1 MPAEQPTELPPGLDL
16 LWGRRG
22 PGKRGP
28 RPGLSPDLIVDAAI
42 RLADA
47 EGLEAVSM
55 ARVAAELG
63 FTTMSLYR
71 HVTSKEELLQLMWNA
86 SALSSEKVV
95 LEGGSWRTRLRMWAE
110 VQRAVIERH
119 PWITQLPMAAPPLS
133 PNSLAFVERGLATL
147 DGTGL
152 ADGDKLRIIGLLTS
166 YTLSEARMAH
176 DALRAAKEQ
185 AARDQATAAAG
196 GEPAPPW
203 TFEALLRELV
213 DEQTYPRLFRIA
225 WTPLAEGDGDGDGPP
240 SEHEQFLFGIDC
252 ILDGVQALID
262 RTRPALG
269 RAVTRLPGSGVV
281 TAPFPSSPSLP
292 GPARDRQARRDVGVA
307 RVRQRHLVHRPVD
320 VRAQR
325 GAEPRLIGPAGVV
338 GGEQEAVRESPAEVA
353 HVAVTRVHQHQAGL
367 VATALG
373 GVPRRPAHYLGQV
386 GGEPLDVLR
395 MLARMRER
403 VVQLRVGQAAFM
415 QRGCERRERLL
426 PARELVKRRSHACA
440 SYNEAIAREA
450 GRQMASLVVWAV
462 FIVFAVLLGLI
473 AHNFSLST
481 VRWVSAISAII
492 MVCAITKYG
501 IDHWH
506 QAHSNTP
513 PSNLVNAFTDG
524 VDGLIRTLLRPLLL
538 GYQGVAPGPIGR
550 GVAALLLLL
559 GYRQLE
565 SWTMRRQGP
574 QLITATLGDGR
585 LDIKT
590 TGASADGSGARDRAA
605 DMTAAQLHDQLVA
618 ELKFR
623 LAAIEVRAPAI
634 LPGGSRTIGLAS
646 IAETSGAPGAG
657 LAGAIL
663 RFAGAIW
670 PNPRQL
676 ELRVCV
682 EPRDKETAAP
692 APPATRDVKVT
703 VYLENPRN
711 GATVATKTLV
721 GGDIN
726 EAASMVAGYVARQV
740 FTMDPSTPPWCYGSA
755 DGDDL
760 AALLLAGLERVRPE
774 TPDVVETSRDAQIN
788 QLWESASTFRS
799 AGVAKYELAQLL
811 VLDDYHLAALR
822 LHAMNL
828 DEHPRFYRGRYRLG
842 MSLEMIAS
850 PKPKLRDDD
859 DPRRQLDEILGIF
872 TRRGLPVRAR
882 TQPSDLTPCADD
894 TTLCTLSRS
903 LSLELL
909 TVAARELRG
918 VRAQLTL
925 RRVVWDTF
933 RYRNERAVW
942 LQYWTWLPGWGL
954 RRRWAFHDAVLVAEL
969 LVAIRIKLI
978 EGDVK
983 ADEKAEVTADGGKPE
998 DGDTRLPGA
1007 LSAVVALVDENV
1019 RHGRYESAIRIAS
1032 AIADEASDV
1041 AEEVRRGKI
1050 KTIRRVLTQGTAGK
1064 AAGWWRVASGALPL
1078 WHWLSALWHKRRAK
1092 ASWQAAYNA
1101 ACLYAA
1107 LVDKE
1112 ADQDLVVACLRS
1124 AIANPRSE
1132 LERAFDWISR
1142 DPDLSFLKDRD
1153 TSQEPDPANTD
1164 GTPFKKFLDTQERLD
1179 YPAAFP
1185 AERPVARRPAR
1196 RGRSDE
1202 QPRPSKADLTTAGD
1216 G

>member
-1 MPAEQPTELPPGLDL
+1 
-16 LWGRRG
+16 
-22 PGKRGP
+22 
-28 RPGLSPDLIVDAAI
+28 
-42 RLADA
+42 
-47 EGLEAVSM
+47 
-55 ARVAAELG
+55 
-63 FTTMSLYR
+63 
-71 HVTSKEELLQLMWNA
+71 
-86 SALSSEKVV
+86 
-95 LEGGSWRTRLRMWAE
+95 
-110 VQRAVIERH
+110 
-119 PWITQLPMAAPPLS
+119 
-133 PNSLAFVERGLATL
+133 
-147 DGTGL
+147 
-152 ADGDKLRIIGLLTS
+152 
-166 YTLSEARMAH
+166 
-176 DALRAAKEQ
+176 
-185 AARDQATAAAG
+185 
-196 GEPAPPW
+196 
-203 TFEALLRELV
+203 
-213 DEQTYPRLFRIA
+213 
-225 WTPLAEGDGDGDGPP
+225 
-240 SEHEQFLFGIDC
+240 
-252 ILDGVQALID
+252 
-262 RTRPALG
+262 
-269 RAVTRLPGSGVV
+269 
-281 TAPFPSSPSLP
+281 
-292 GPARDRQARRDVGVA
+292 
-307 RVRQRHLVHRPVD
+307 
-320 VRAQR
+320 
-325 GAEPRLIGPAGVV
+325 
-338 GGEQEAVRESPAEVA
+338 
-353 HVAVTRVHQHQAGL
+353 
-367 VATALG
+367 
-373 GVPRRPAHYLGQV
+373 
-386 GGEPLDVLR
+386 
-395 MLARMRER
+395 
-403 VVQLRVGQAAFM
+403 
-415 QRGCERRERLL
+415 
-426 PARELVKRRSHACA
+426 
-440 SYNEAIAREA
+440 
-450 GRQMASLVVWAV
+450 MASLVVWAV

-565 SWTMRRQGP
+565 SWAMHRQGP
-574 QLITATLGDGR
+574 QLITATLSDGR

-590 TGASADGSGARDRAA
+590 TGASANGSGARGRAA
-605 DMTAAQLHDQLVA
+605 DMTDAQLHDQLVA

-646 IAETSGAPGAG
+646 IAEASGAPGAG

-682 EPRDKETAAP
+682 EPQAKKTTATTP
-692 APPATRDVKVT
+692 GATPDIKVT
-703 VYLENPRN
+703 VYLENPRS
-711 GATVATKTLV
+711 GATVATKTLA

-740 FTMDPSTPPWCYGSA
+740 FAMDPSTPPWCYGSA

-774 TPDVVETSRDAQIN
+774 TPAVVETSRGAQIN

-872 TRRGLPVRAR
+872 TRRGLPVRASA
-882 TQPSDLTPCADD
+882 QPSDLTPCAEDK
-894 TTLCTLSRS
+894 TCCTLSKS
-903 LSLELL
+903 LALELL

-954 RRRWAFHDAVLVAEL
+954 RRRWAFHDAVRVAEL

-978 EGDVK
+978 ESDVE
-983 ADEKAEVTADGGKPE
+983 ATHGKPE
-998 DGDTRLPGA
+998 GGDGELRRA
-1007 LSAVVALVDENV
+1007 LETAATLVDENLG
-1019 RHGRYESAIRIAS
+1019 RGRYEGAIRIAS
-1032 AIADEASDV
+1032 AIAGESSPV
-1041 AEEVRRGKI
+1041 AKE
-1050 KTIRRVLTQGTAGK
+1050 IRREQTERIRQVLAQRTTGK
-1064 AAGWWRVASGALPL
+1064 ADGESLVTSGALPL
-1078 WHWLSALWHKRRAK
+1078 WHRLRGLWHQRRAR

-1107 LVDKE
+1107 LGGKE

-1124 AIANPRSE
+1124 AVGNPRSE
-1132 LERAFDWISR
+1132 MERAYDWISR

-1153 TSQEPDPANTD
+1153 TPREPDPAGAKGD
-1164 GTPFKKFLDTQERLD
+1164 TPFQKFLDAQKRLD

-1185 AERPVARRPAR
+1185 AERPGARRTVPR
-1196 RGRSDE
+1196 RGSAN
-1202 QPRPSKADLTTAGD
+1202 PRGRATR
-1216 G
+1216 

>member
-1 MPAEQPTELPPGLDL
+1 
-16 LWGRRG
+16 
-22 PGKRGP
+22 
-28 RPGLSPDLIVDAAI
+28 
-42 RLADA
+42 
-47 EGLEAVSM
+47 M
-55 ARVAAELG
+55 A
-63 FTTMSLYR
+63 T
-71 HVTSKEELLQLMWNA
+71 
-86 SALSSEKVV
+86 
-95 LEGGSWRTRLRMWAE
+95 
-110 VQRAVIERH
+110 
-119 PWITQLPMAAPPLS
+119 
-133 PNSLAFVERGLATL
+133 
-147 DGTGL
+147 
-152 ADGDKLRIIGLLTS
+152 
-166 YTLSEARMAH
+166 
-176 DALRAAKEQ
+176 
-185 AARDQATAAAG
+185 
-196 GEPAPPW
+196 
-203 TFEALLRELV
+203 
-213 DEQTYPRLFRIA
+213 
-225 WTPLAEGDGDGDGPP
+225 
-240 SEHEQFLFGIDC
+240 
-252 ILDGVQALID
+252 
-262 RTRPALG
+262 
-269 RAVTRLPGSGVV
+269 
-281 TAPFPSSPSLP
+281 
-292 GPARDRQARRDVGVA
+292 
-307 RVRQRHLVHRPVD
+307 
-320 VRAQR
+320 
-325 GAEPRLIGPAGVV
+325 
-338 GGEQEAVRESPAEVA
+338 
-353 HVAVTRVHQHQAGL
+353 
-367 VATALG
+367 
-373 GVPRRPAHYLGQV
+373 
-386 GGEPLDVLR
+386 
-395 MLARMRER
+395 
-403 VVQLRVGQAAFM
+403 
-415 QRGCERRERLL
+415 
-426 PARELVKRRSHACA
+426 
-440 SYNEAIAREA
+440 
-450 GRQMASLVVWAV
+450 LVVWAIFV
-462 FIVFAVLLGLI
+462 VFAVLLGLI

-492 MVCAITKYG
+492 VVCAITKYG

-524 VDGLIRTLLRPLLL
+524 VDGLIRLLLRPLLL

-565 SWTMRRQGP
+565 SWAMHRQGP
-574 QLITATLGDGR
+574 QLITATLSEGR
-585 LDIKT
+585 VDT
-590 TGASADGSGARDRAA
+590 EAAGASADGSRAHRGAGY
-605 DMTAAQLHDQLVA
+605 MTDAQLHDLLVA

-663 RFAGAIW
+663 RFVGAIW

-682 EPRDKETAAP
+682 EPGDKESPAP
-692 APPATRDVKVT
+692 APTAEREVKVT

-711 GATVATKTLV
+711 GATIATKTLM
-721 GGDIN
+721 GGTIN

-760 AALLLAGLERVRPE
+760 AALLLAGLERVRPT

-811 VLDDYHLAALR
+811 VLDDHHLAALR

-859 DPRRQLDEILGIF
+859 DPRRQLDEILGVF
-872 TRRGLPVRAR
+872 TRRGLPVRAG
-882 TQPSDLTPCADD
+882 TQQNDLTPCADD
-894 TTLCTLSRS
+894 ETLCTLSKS

-909 TVAARELRG
+909 TVAAKELRG

-978 EGDVK
+978 ESGVK
-983 ADEKAEVTADGGKPE
+983 DDPKAQDGKPKDPDEK
-998 DGDTRLPGA
+998 LPSA
-1007 LSAVVALVDENV
+1007 LSAAVALVDENL

-1041 AEEVRRGKI
+1041 DRKVRQENIEKI
-1050 KTIRRVLTQGTAGK
+1050 RQVLTRGTAGK
-1064 AAGWWRVASGALPL
+1064 ADGWWRVASGAVPL
-1078 WHWLSALWHKRRAK
+1078 WRRLSGLWHKRRAK

-1107 LVDKE
+1107 LVGKE

-1132 LERAFDWISR
+1132 MERAFDWISR
-1142 DPDLSFLKDRD
+1142 DPDLSFLTNRD
-1153 TSQEPDPANTD
+1153 ASLKPDQRSQKEV
-1164 GTPFKKFLDTQERLD
+1164 TPFKKFLDARERLD

>member
-1 MPAEQPTELPPGLDL
+1 
-16 LWGRRG
+16 
-22 PGKRGP
+22 
-28 RPGLSPDLIVDAAI
+28 
-42 RLADA
+42 
-47 EGLEAVSM
+47 M
-55 ARVAAELG
+55 A
-63 FTTMSLYR
+63 T
-71 HVTSKEELLQLMWNA
+71 
-86 SALSSEKVV
+86 
-95 LEGGSWRTRLRMWAE
+95 
-110 VQRAVIERH
+110 
-119 PWITQLPMAAPPLS
+119 
-133 PNSLAFVERGLATL
+133 
-147 DGTGL
+147 
-152 ADGDKLRIIGLLTS
+152 
-166 YTLSEARMAH
+166 
-176 DALRAAKEQ
+176 
-185 AARDQATAAAG
+185 
-196 GEPAPPW
+196 
-203 TFEALLRELV
+203 
-213 DEQTYPRLFRIA
+213 
-225 WTPLAEGDGDGDGPP
+225 
-240 SEHEQFLFGIDC
+240 
-252 ILDGVQALID
+252 
-262 RTRPALG
+262 
-269 RAVTRLPGSGVV
+269 
-281 TAPFPSSPSLP
+281 
-292 GPARDRQARRDVGVA
+292 
-307 RVRQRHLVHRPVD
+307 
-320 VRAQR
+320 
-325 GAEPRLIGPAGVV
+325 
-338 GGEQEAVRESPAEVA
+338 
-353 HVAVTRVHQHQAGL
+353 
-367 VATALG
+367 
-373 GVPRRPAHYLGQV
+373 
-386 GGEPLDVLR
+386 
-395 MLARMRER
+395 
-403 VVQLRVGQAAFM
+403 
-415 QRGCERRERLL
+415 
-426 PARELVKRRSHACA
+426 
-440 SYNEAIAREA
+440 
-450 GRQMASLVVWAV
+450 LVVWAIFV
-462 FIVFAVLLGLI
+462 VFAVLLGLI

-524 VDGLIRTLLRPLLL
+524 VDGLIRLLLRPLLL

-565 SWTMRRQGP
+565 SWAMHRQGP
-574 QLITATLGDGR
+574 QLITATLSEGR
-585 LDIKT
+585 VDT
-590 TGASADGSGARDRAA
+590 EAAGASADGSRAHRGAGY
-605 DMTAAQLHDQLVA
+605 MTDAQLHDLLVA

-663 RFAGAIW
+663 RFVGAIW

-682 EPRDKETAAP
+682 EPGAKKTAAP
-692 APPATRDVKVT
+692 APTAEREVKVT

-711 GATVATKTLV
+711 GATIATKTLV

-740 FTMDPSTPPWCYGSA
+740 FAMDPSTPPWCYGSA

-760 AALLLAGLERVRPE
+760 AALLLAGLERVRPT
-774 TPDVVETSRDAQIN
+774 TPEVVETSRDAQIN

-859 DPRRQLDEILGIF
+859 DPQRQLDEILGIF
-872 TRRGLPVRAR
+872 TRRGLPVRAG
-882 TQPSDLTPCADD
+882 TQQNDLTPCADD
-894 TTLCTLSRS
+894 KTLCTLSKS

-909 TVAARELRG
+909 TVAAKVLRG

-942 LQYWTWLPGWGL
+942 LQYWTWLRVWGL
-954 RRRWAFHDAVLVAEL
+954 RRRWAFHDGVRVAEL

-978 EGDVK
+978 ESERERDKAQTGNLRTGTKNSTVLSRPPRPWSTRTCGTGATRTPSGSRPLSPVRRPQSPRKIRREQSDRIRQVLTRRTTGK
-983 ADEKAEVTADGGKPE
+983 ADG
-998 DGDTRLPGA
+998 
-1007 LSAVVALVDENV
+1007 LSL
-1019 RHGRYESAIRIAS
+1019 
-1032 AIADEASDV
+1032 
-1041 AEEVRRGKI
+1041 
-1050 KTIRRVLTQGTAGK
+1050 
-1064 AAGWWRVASGALPL
+1064 VASGAVPL
-1078 WHWLSALWHKRRAK
+1078 WHRLGGLWHLRRAK

-1107 LVDKE
+1107 LVDNE
-1112 ADQDLVVACLRS
+1112 ADQDPVVACLRS
-1124 AIANPRSE
+1124 AIGNPRSE
-1132 LERAFDWISR
+1132 MERAYDWISR

-1153 TSQEPDPANTD
+1153 TSRESDPASTD
-1164 GTPFKKFLDTQERLD
+1164 GTPFQKFLKAQKRLD

-1185 AERPVARRPAR
+1185 AERPGVRRRARHGRPN
-1196 RGRSDE
+1196 E
-1202 QPRPSKADLTTAGD
+1202 QPRPSKADLTTASD

>member
-1 MPAEQPTELPPGLDL
+1 
-16 LWGRRG
+16 
-22 PGKRGP
+22 
-28 RPGLSPDLIVDAAI
+28 
-42 RLADA
+42 
-47 EGLEAVSM
+47 
-55 ARVAAELG
+55 
-63 FTTMSLYR
+63 
-71 HVTSKEELLQLMWNA
+71 
-86 SALSSEKVV
+86 
-95 LEGGSWRTRLRMWAE
+95 
-110 VQRAVIERH
+110 
-119 PWITQLPMAAPPLS
+119 
-133 PNSLAFVERGLATL
+133 
-147 DGTGL
+147 
-152 ADGDKLRIIGLLTS
+152 
-166 YTLSEARMAH
+166 
-176 DALRAAKEQ
+176 
-185 AARDQATAAAG
+185 
-196 GEPAPPW
+196 
-203 TFEALLRELV
+203 
-213 DEQTYPRLFRIA
+213 
-225 WTPLAEGDGDGDGPP
+225 
-240 SEHEQFLFGIDC
+240 
-252 ILDGVQALID
+252 
-262 RTRPALG
+262 
-269 RAVTRLPGSGVV
+269 
-281 TAPFPSSPSLP
+281 
-292 GPARDRQARRDVGVA
+292 
-307 RVRQRHLVHRPVD
+307 
-320 VRAQR
+320 
-325 GAEPRLIGPAGVV
+325 
-338 GGEQEAVRESPAEVA
+338 
-353 HVAVTRVHQHQAGL
+353 
-367 VATALG
+367 
-373 GVPRRPAHYLGQV
+373 
-386 GGEPLDVLR
+386 
-395 MLARMRER
+395 
-403 VVQLRVGQAAFM
+403 
-415 QRGCERRERLL
+415 
-426 PARELVKRRSHACA
+426 
-440 SYNEAIAREA
+440 
-450 GRQMASLVVWAV
+450 MASLVVWAV
-462 FIVFAVLLGLI
+462 FIAFVVLLGLI

-492 MVCAITKYG
+492 LVCAITKYG

-565 SWTMRRQGP
+565 SWTMHRQGP
-574 QLITATLGDGR
+574 QLITSTLGDGR
-585 LDIKT
+585 MDIKT
-590 TGASADGSGARDRAA
+590 TGGSANGSGARDRAG
-605 DMTAAQLHDQLVA
+605 DMTVAQLHDQLVA

-682 EPRDKETAAP
+682 EPPAKESAAP
-692 APPATRDVKVT
+692 ASGAAGDVKVT

-726 EAASMVAGYVARQV
+726 EVASMVAGYVARQI
-740 FTMDPSTPPWCYGSA
+740 FAMDPSTPPWCYGSA

-774 TPDVVETSRDAQIN
+774 TPAVVETSRVAQVN

-859 DPRRQLDEILGIF
+859 DPRRQLDEILGTF

-882 TQPSDLTPCADD
+882 TEPGDLTPCADD
-894 TTLCTLSRS
+894 KTRCTLSKS

-978 EGDVK
+978 EGQVK
-983 ADEKAEVTADGGKPE
+983 ADVTAQDGKPKDSDE
-998 DGDTRLPGA
+998 KLPGA
-1007 LSAVVALVDENV
+1007 LSSAVALVDENL
-1019 RHGRYESAIRIAS
+1019 RHGRYEGAVRIAS

-1041 AEEVRRGKI
+1041 AEEVRREQI
-1050 KTIRRVLTQGTAGK
+1050 ETIRRVLTQDTAGT
-1064 AAGWWRVASGALPL
+1064 AAGWWRVTSGALPL
-1078 WHWLSALWHKRRAK
+1078 WHRLSALWHKRRAK

-1107 LVDKE
+1107 LVVKE

-1142 DPDLSFLKDRD
+1142 DPDLSFLKDGD
-1153 TSQEPDPANTD
+1153 TSQGADPDRQNEVTR
-1164 GTPFKKFLDTQERLD
+1164 FKKFLDTQERLD

-1185 AERPVARRPAR
+1185 AERPVAPRPAR
-1196 RGRSDE
+1196 LGRSDE
-1202 QPRPSKADLTTAGD
+1202 QPRPSKSDLTTAGD